1 MSSESKVEES
11 RKTGGRK
18 KGTPNK
24 KTQEVI
30 DRLKELN
37 CDPIEGMAKIAMNAC
52 PCLSCE
58 EKGFIVVNP
67 EDPEDKEPCPNC
79 NGDGKLTASLELR
92 GQMYK
97 ELAQYVA
104 PKRKAV
110 EITGEGGGPIESRW
124 EVEIKD
130 AAERA

>member
-1 MSSESKVEES
+1 MTAKVVESSK
-11 RKTGGRK
+11 KGGRV

-24 KTQEVI
+24 KTQDVI

-37 CDPIEGMAKIAMNAC
+37 CDPIEGMARIAMSAAT
-52 PCLSCE
+52 CLSRDSL
-58 EKGFIVVNP
+58 GFMIA
-67 EDPEDKEPCPNC
+67 DQDKPEDKDVCTNC
-79 NGDGKLTASLELR
+79 DGLGKLAASLELR

-104 PKRKAV
+104 PKRKAI
-110 EITGEGGGPIESRW
+110 EMSGPDGGPQEHQQHKW

-130 AAERA
+130 TTNA

>member
-1 MSSESKVEES
+1 VAKSKVEGS
-11 RKTGGRK
+11 TKTGGRA

-24 KTQEVI
+24 KTQDVI

-58 EKGFIVVNP
+58 EKGFIIITP
-67 EDPEDKEPCPNC
+67 ENPEDKEVCPNC
-79 NGDGKLTASLELR
+79 DGSGKLTASLELR

-104 PKRKAV
+104 PKRKAIEV
-110 EITGEGGGPIESRW
+110 TGKDGERLIPSSIITSYE
-124 EVEIKD
+124 
-130 AAERA
+130 